1 MRILRSICLLALAG
15 LLLSPSG
22 ADRAQAARDLKTT
35 SATVHME
42 LLVLEVRGCNICS
55 LVRTRLQ
62 PAYEQTS
69 RAREIPMRY
78 VDVTSMDETKLGL
91 NGPIDTV
98 PTIVLMREG
107 REVERIAGYIGPEN
121 FLTVLTH
128 LMRQLDE

>member
-1 MRILRSICLLALAG
+1 MRILRSICLLMVFG
-15 LLLSPSG
+15 LLLSPSS
-22 ADRAQAARDLKTT
+22 ADRVQAARDLK
-35 SATVHME
+35 ATAAAIHME

-69 RAREIPMRY
+69 RARDIPMRY
-78 VDVTSMDETKLGL
+78 VDVTSLDETKLGL
-91 NGPIDTV
+91 NRPIDTV

-121 FLTVLTH
+121 FLTVLSH
-128 LMRQLDE
+128 LMNQLDE